1 MEKSDA
7 AKLAKILNILVL
19 IAFVCNLVALP
30 LVPGLVGIASEGG
43 TISDI
48 LGLTPYENPVEVP
61 ARVVVLFFVIC
72 WQFLWRIWRTP
83 HTAAIAAF
91 LMFCGVCTAIIL
103 WQARRVLGT
112 IRKGNPFCRDN
123 ARSLKRAAV
132 CCLVI
137 ALVALVRTVWAI
149 VFYHSVIPLFTYN
162 TLFVPLFL
170 MGFLLCMVMSALFR
184 QAAELKEENDLTI

>member
-43 TISDI
+43 LRYFADFVSQDESAGAPTAV
-48 LGLTPYENPVEVP
+48 T
-61 ARVVVLFFVIC
+61 LFFVVC
-72 WQFLWRIWRTP
+72 CQFLWRIWRTP

-103 WQARRVLGT
+103 WQAKRVLGT

-132 CCLVI
+132 CCLVV
-137 ALVALVRTVWAI
+137 ALVALVRTVWA
-149 VFYHSVIPLFTYN
+149 VAFYRSVIPVFTYN

>member
-1 MEKSDA
+1 MEHSA
-7 AKLAKILNILVL
+7 AEKLAKVLNILVL

-43 TISDI
+43 LGHFADFISDS
-48 LGLTPYENPVEVP
+48 GLSGGAPT
-61 ARVVVLFFVIC
+61 AAALFFAVC

-91 LMFCGVCTAIIL
+91 LIFCGVCTAIIL
-103 WQARRVLGT
+103 WQAKRVLGT

-123 ARSLKRAAV
+123 ARSLKRAAL

-137 ALVALVRTVWAI
+137 ALVALVRTIWA
-149 VFYHSVIPLFTYN
+149 VAFYRSIIPVFTYN

>member
-1 MEKSDA
+1 MEHSA
-7 AKLAKILNILVL
+7 AEKLAKVLNILVL

-43 TISDI
+43 LGYFADFISDS
-48 LGLTPYENPVEVP
+48 GLSGGAPT
-61 ARVVVLFFVIC
+61 AAALFFAVC

-123 ARSLKRAAV
+123 ARSLKRAAL

-137 ALVALVRTVWAI
+137 ALVALVRTIWA
-149 VFYHSVIPLFTYN
+149 VAFYRSIIPVFTYN

>member
-43 TISDI
+43 LKYFADFVSQDNLSAGAPTAV
-48 LGLTPYENPVEVP
+48 T
-61 ARVVVLFFVIC
+61 LFFMVC

-103 WQARRVLGT
+103 
-112 IRKGNPFCRDN
+112 CRDN

-132 CCLVI
+132 CCLVV
-137 ALVALVRTVWAI
+137 ALVALVRTVWA
-149 VFYHSVIPLFTYN
+149 VAFYHSIIPVFTYN